1 MADPYQVLG
10 VDRSA
15 TDEEI
20 KRAYRRLAKQYHP
33 DANPGDEYAAKKMQE
48 INDAYDQIKN
58 PEKYRGPNP
67 GGSQGYNPYGQSGY
81 GGYGNYGGYGYGPFG
96 GYYQQQRQ
104 YQQKY
109 ADSHLQAAYNYILYR
124 RYREA
129 LNVLTQFEGAHGAEW
144 YYLSAL
150 ANHGLGSQVTA
161 LEHIRK
167 AVSMDPDNQ
176 EYLRA
181 LDRMEHGGDTYRQQA
196 GNFQGFDLRMN
207 PCTTLCLCM
216 LCNQMCPG
224 FGYYWM
230 CC

>member
-1 MADPYQVLG
+1 MADPYQILG
-10 VDRSA
+10 VDRDA

-33 DANPGDEYAAKKMQE
+33 DANPGDEAAAKKMQE

-58 PEKYRGPNP
+58 PEKYHGPAS
-67 GGSQGYNPYGQSGY
+67 GGSQGYNPYGQT
-81 GGYGNYGGYGYGPFG
+81 GYGYGPFG
-96 GYYQQQRQ
+96 YGYYQQRQ
-104 YQQKY
+104 SYNQKY

-129 LNVLTQFEGAHGAEW
+129 LNVLAQFEGVKGAEW

-150 ANHGLGSQVTA
+150 ANQGVGNQVTA
-161 LEHIRK
+161 LEHMRK
-167 AVSMDPDNQ
+167 AVSMDPGNQ
-176 EYLRA
+176 EYLNA
-181 LDRMEHGGDTYRQQA
+181 LDRMEHGGDAYRRQA

-216 LCNQMCPG
+216 LCNRICPG
-224 FGYYWM
+224 MGYYFL

>member
-10 VDRSA
+10 VDRNA

-20 KRAYRRLAKQYHP
+20 KRAYRKLAKQYHP

-58 PEKYRGPNP
+58 PDKYRGPGA
-67 GGSQGYNPYGQSGY
+67 GGNPYGQSGY
-81 GGYGNYGGYGYGPFG
+81 DPFR
-96 GYYQQQRQ
+96 GYYQQTN
-104 YQQKY
+104 YGQKY
-109 ADSHLQAAYNYILYR
+109 ADSYLQAAYNYILYR

-129 LNVLTQFEGAHGAEW
+129 LSALQQYQGLRGAEW

-150 ANHGLGSQVTA
+150 ANQGIGNQVTA
-161 LEHIRK
+161 LEHMRK
-167 AVSMDPDNQ
+167 AVSMDPGNQ
-176 EYLRA
+176 EYLNA
-181 LDRMEHGGDTYRQQA
+181 LDRMEHGGDAYRRQA

-207 PCTTLCLCM
+207 PCATMCLCY
-216 LCNQMCPG
+216 LCNRMCPG
-224 FGYYWM
+224 AGWYFL